1 MTKYPKGSYIVRE
14 GVRRKVLEELGDL
27 RFLSTLKSEGRHWET
42 EMAVCV
48 CEHTQEL
55 ERQGWKVEEVKEEWR
70 PKHKET
76 FFYVDAASRVSSCES
91 RPDSNYENLM
101 LGAGNCYPTREL
113 AEEAAERVKK
123 AYRGE

>member
-14 GVRRKVLEELGDL
+14 GVRRKILEELGDL
-27 RFLSTLKSEGRHWET
+27 RFIV
-42 EMAVCV
+42 AVNDQNKTNWDVAGVTSSCV
-48 CEHTQEL
+48 EEL
-55 ERQGWKVEEVKEEWR
+55 DFFGWKVEEVKEEWR

-101 LGAGNCYPTREL
+101 LGAGNCYPTKEA
-113 AEEAAERVKK
+113 AEKAAERVKK